1 MQSSPTIPANLWT
14 YKPFLSLWLSKM
26 ISGIGSSVT
35 SVAVP
40 FIAVALLQATPG
52 QMALLVFVGQLPDL
66 VFGLLAGAWI
76 DRQRRKPML
85 IRTDFGRAALLSL
98 IPIGMYFGFLGM
110 PLLLLVAFMS
120 ASMTLLFTLASVA
133 ILPAVVTEDRLVD
146 ANSKLHMGEAA
157 ISLIGPSFAGAFI
170 QFVSAPKAVIA
181 DIFSYLGS
189 AWLLRHVAL
198 DEVDPESSG
207 GMRAV
212 FREIREGLVALIVTP
227 LLTALAVSMGIIVL
241 GGAISQTVLMIFY
254 VNVLS
259 LSLAEIGFIAAS
271 TGLGTLIGAF
281 TAQRVA
287 SFLTLGGAII
297 SAGIL
302 GAVSMMVV
310 PAASSF
316 AAPVSVLVSTGV
328 ANGIAYSV
336 LSINQISL
344 RQRVTPIRL
353 LGRVTAARRFMIFCM
368 APIGAAL
375 GGWLG
380 THFSIEMTLLSA
392 AFVTLLGSVY
402 AFFTPIRTAS

>member
-14 YKPFLSLWLSKM
+14 YKPFLNLWLSKM
-26 ISGIGSSVT
+26 ISGIGSRVT

-40 FIAVALLQATPG
+40 FIAAALLEATPG
-52 QMALLVFVGQLPDL
+52 QTALLVFVGQLPDL

-157 ISLIGPSFAGAFI
+157 ISLVGPGFSGAFI
-170 QFVSAPKAVIA
+170 QLVSAPKAVIA
-181 DIFSYLGS
+181 DIFSYLAS
-189 AWLLRHVAL
+189 AWMLRHVAL

-212 FREIREGLVALIVTP
+212 FREIREGLVALIATP

-241 GGAISQTVLMIFY
+241 GSAISQTVLMIFY

-259 LSLAEIGFIAAS
+259 LSPAQIGFIAAA
-271 TGLGTLIGAF
+271 TGLGTLVGAF
-281 TAQRVA
+281 IAQRVA
-287 SFLTLGGAII
+287 RFLTLGGAII

-302 GAVSMMVV
+302 GAVSMMIV

-316 AAPVSVLVSTGV
+316 AVPVGVLLSTGV
-328 ANGIAYSV
+328 VNGIAYTV

-344 RQRVTPIRL
+344 RQRTTPIRL
-353 LGRVTAARRFMIFCM
+353 LGRVTAASSLSRVMCSLPIHSQAVIPSLRGIPRRSRYPVSDI
-368 APIGAAL
+368 PL
-375 GGWLG
+375 RGGSFLRQDDGW
-380 THFSIEMTLLSA
+380 
-392 AFVTLLGSVY
+392 
-402 AFFTPIRTAS
+402 

>member
-1 MQSSPTIPANLWT
+1 MQSSPAIPANLWT
-14 YKPFLSLWLSKM
+14 YKPFLNLWLSKI

-40 FIAVALLQATPG
+40 FIAVALLDATPG
-52 QMALLVFVGQLPDL
+52 QMALLVFAGQLPDL

-85 IRTDFGRAALLSL
+85 IRTDFGRAGLLSL
-98 IPIGMYFGFLGM
+98 IPIGMYFDFLGM
-110 PLLLLVAFMS
+110 PLLLFVAFMS
-120 ASMTLLFTLASVA
+120 ASMTLIFTLASVA

-157 ISLIGPSFAGAFI
+157 ISLVGPSFAGAFI
-170 QFVSAPKAVIA
+170 QLVSAPKAVIA
-181 DIFSYLGS
+181 DIFSYLAS
-189 AWLLRHVAL
+189 AWMLRHVAL
-198 DEVDPESSG
+198 DEVDPGSG
-207 GMRAV
+207 GGVRVV
-212 FREIREGLVALIVTP
+212 FREIREGLAALIATP

-259 LSLAEIGFIAAS
+259 LSPAQIGIIAAA

-281 TAQRVA
+281 IAQRVA

-297 SAGIL
+297 SAGTL
-302 GAVSMMVV
+302 GAVSMMIV

-316 AAPVSVLVSTGV
+316 AVPVGVLVSTGV

-336 LSINQISL
+336 ISINQISL

>member
-1 MQSSPTIPANLWT
+1 MQSSSTIPANLWT
-14 YKPFLSLWLSKM
+14 YKPFLYLWLSKM

-40 FIAVALLQATPG
+40 FIAVALLEATPG
-52 QMALLVFVGQLPDL
+52 QMALLVFAGQLPDL
-66 VFGLLAGAWI
+66 MFGLLAGAWI

-157 ISLIGPSFAGAFI
+157 ISLVGPSFSGAFI
-170 QFVSAPKAVIA
+170 QLVSAPKAVIA
-181 DIFSYLGS
+181 DIFSYLAS
-189 AWLLRHVAL
+189 AWMLRHVAL

-212 FREIREGLVALIVTP
+212 FREIREGLVALIATP

-254 VNVLS
+254 VNVLN
-259 LSLAEIGFIAAS
+259 LSPAQIGFIAAA
-271 TGLGTLIGAF
+271 TGLGILIGAF
-281 TAQRVA
+281 IAQRVA

-302 GAVSMMVV
+302 GAVSMMIV

-316 AAPVSVLVSTGV
+316 AVPVGVLVSTGV
-328 ANGIAYSV
+328 VNGIAYSV

-344 RQRVTPIRL
+344 RQRTTPIRL

-368 APIGAAL
+368 GPVGAAL

-392 AFVTLLGSVY
+392 AFVTFLGSVY